1 MAKELRYNTE
11 ARARLEQGVNAL
23 ADAVKV
29 TLGPKGR
36 NAVLEKLT
44 GPPTITNDGVTI
56 AREIQLADPF
66 ANMGAQLVKEVA
78 MKTNGVVGD
87 GTTTATV
94 LAQAMVRE
102 GLRAVDA
109 GANPMRLRRGIERTV
124 PVVLQALTEQAVP
137 ISGRDDLLRIAS
149 LAASD
154 DDAIGEVIARAVEH
168 VGEVGVVTTEESDT
182 LGLTVD
188 VVDGIEFDHGYI
200 SAYMVTDPERMEAV
214 LENPVI
220 LLTNKKITAVQEIMP
235 TIEAAKRADR
245 PLVVL
250 AEDVDGPALQL
261 LVGGNMHKTMQSVV
275 VRAPGFGHR
284 RVAELEDLAVALGG
298 HVIAK
303 DTGIEL
309 SEVAREHLG
318 SCDRIT
324 VTENETTIVGAHGEQ
339 ALVDARVGQLEAQL
353 ERARIDA
360 DQDSL
365 ELRIARLTGRVA
377 VIRVGGATSVELK
390 ERMLR
395 VEDAL
400 AATRAALEE
409 GVVAG
414 GGTALAQAHRAL
426 ADLDLPGDEA
436 IGPQVVRRAL
446 AEPLRWIAHQRRLR
460 GRRRRADRR
469 RPPAR
474 ARIQRPHRRVR
485 RHVRRGCHRPAQGH
499 PGGAGERGVD
509 RGAAHHDRDGDRRG
523 GHRQSRRHHR
533 ARFRRPRRGHGPP
546 VQHLLSACRFGP
558 FGPRYGLGHGL
569 TVAASFSNYGAG
581 SQS

>member
-1 MAKELRYNTE
+1 MAKELRFNSD

-36 NAVLEKLT
+36 NAILEKLT

-56 AREIQLADPF
+56 AREIQLRDPF

-102 GLRAVDA
+102 GLQAVEA
-109 GANPMRLRRGIERTV
+109 GANPMRVRRGIERTV
-124 PVVLQALTEQAVP
+124 PVVVESLRSHSVQV
-137 ISGRDDLLRIAS
+137 SGSNDLRRIAA

-154 DDAIGEVIARAVEH
+154 DESIGDVIAAAVEH
-168 VGEVGVVTTEESDT
+168 VGKSGVVTTEESDT
-182 LGLTVD
+182 LGMAVD

-200 SAYMVTDPERMEAV
+200 SGYMVTDPERMEAV
-214 LENPVI
+214 LDNPLI
-220 LLTNKKITAVQEIMP
+220 LLTNKKISQVQEIMP
-235 TIEAAKRADR
+235 TLEVAKRADR
-245 PLVVL
+245 PLVVI

-284 RVAELEDLAVALGG
+284 RVAELEDLAVALSG
-298 HVIAK
+298 HVVAK

-309 SEVAREHLG
+309 GEITREHLG
-318 SCDRIT
+318 SCDRLT
-324 VTENETTIVGAHGEQ
+324 ATENDTTIVGPHGQ
-339 ALVDARVGQLEAQL
+339 QNLVDARVAQLEAQR
-353 ERARIDA
+353 ERAKLDA
-360 DQDSL
+360 DQDML
-365 ELRIARLTGRVA
+365 DLRIARLTGRVA

-400 AATRAALEE
+400 AATRAALEA
-409 GVVAG
+409 GIVSG

-426 ADLDLPGDEA
+426 DALELVGDEA
-436 IGPQVVRRAL
+436 IGRDVIRRAL
-446 AEPLRWIAHQRRLR
+446 AEPLRWIAINA
-460 GRRRRADRR
+460 GFEGNDVVDIVADL
-469 RPPAR
+469 P
-474 ARIQRPHRRVR
+474 
-485 RHVRRGCHRPAQGH
+485 
-499 PGGAGERGVD
+499 
-509 RGAAHHDRDGDRRG
+509 
-523 GHRQSRRHHR
+523 
-533 ARFRRPRRGHGPP
+533 
-546 VQHLLSACRFGP
+546 
-558 FGPRYGLGHGL
+558 LGHGFNAL
-569 TVAASFSNYGAG
+569 TGEYGDMFDEGIIDPFKVTRAALESAASIAALLITTETAVVEEIIGQPGAIMAPGFGDLAEGMIRPSNIY
-581 SQS
+581 

>member
-11 ARARLEQGVNAL
+11 ARARLEHGVNAL

-102 GLRAVDA
+102 GLRAVEA
-109 GANPMRLRRGIERTV
+109 GANPMRVRRGIERTV
-124 PVVLQALTEQAVP
+124 PVVLRSLTEHAVP
-137 ISGRDDLLRIAS
+137 VNGRDDLLRIAT

-154 DDAIGEVIARAVEH
+154 DETIGEVITCAVEH
-168 VGEVGVVTTEESDT
+168 VGEVGVITTEESDT
-182 LGLTVD
+182 LGLAVD

-200 SAYMVTDPERMEAV
+200 SAYMVTNPERMDAA
-214 LENPVI
+214 LDNPLI
-220 LLTNKKITAVQEIMP
+220 LLSNKKITAVQEIMP
-235 TIEAAKRADR
+235 TIEVAKRADR

-250 AEDVDGPALQL
+250 AENVDGPALQL

-309 SEVAREHLG
+309 SEVTLQHLG

-339 ALVDARVGQLEAQL
+339 RAIDARVRQLEAQR

-360 DQDSL
+360 DRDSL
-365 ELRIARLTGRVA
+365 DLRIARLTGRVA

-400 AATRAALEE
+400 AATRAALEA
-409 GVVAG
+409 GIVSG

-426 ADLDLPGDEA
+426 AELNLPGDEG
-436 IGPQVVRRAL
+436 IGTQVVRRAL
-446 AEPLRWIAHQRRLR
+446 AEPLRWIALN
-460 GRRRRADRR
+460 
-469 RPPAR
+469 
-474 ARIQRPHRRVR
+474 
-485 RHVRRGCHRPAQGH
+485 
-499 PGGAGERGVD
+499 AGFE
-509 RGAAHHDRDGDRRG
+509 GDDVV
-523 GHRQSRRHHR
+523 QIVEDL
-533 ARFRRPRRGHGPP
+533 PDGHGFNA
-546 VQHLLSACRFGP
+546 LTGE
-558 FGPRYGLGHGL
+558 YGDMFDEGVIDPLKVTRAAL
-569 TVAASFSNYGAG
+569 ESAASIAALLITTETAIVEQVAVNPGAIIAPGFGDLAEGMVRPSNIY
-581 SQS
+581 

>member
-1 MAKELRYNTE
+1 LLDMAKELRFNE
-11 ARARLEQGVNAL
+11 DARRRLEAGVNAL

-56 AREIQLADPF
+56 AREIQLRDPF

-102 GLRAVDA
+102 GLAAVDA
-109 GANPMRLRRGIERTV
+109 GANPMRLRRGMERTV
-124 PVVLQALTEQAVP
+124 PALVESLSQMAVQV
-137 ISGRDDLLRIAS
+137 SGQDELERIAT

-154 DDAIGEVIARAVEH
+154 DEAIGSVIAQAVAS
-168 VGEVGVVTTEESDT
+168 VGRNGVVTTEESDD
-182 LGLTVD
+182 LGVSAS

-200 SAYMVTDPERMEAV
+200 SGYMVTDRERMETV
-214 LENPVI
+214 YDNPVI
-220 LLTNKKITAVQEIMP
+220 LLTNKKITQVQDIMP
-235 TIEAAKRADR
+235 TLEIAKRADR

-250 AEDVDGPALQL
+250 AEDMDGAALQL
-261 LVGGNMHKTMQSVV
+261 LVGGNMHNTMQSVV

-303 DTGIEL
+303 DTGLEL
-309 SEVAREHLG
+309 SEVTGDQLG

-324 VTENETTIVGAHGEQ
+324 ITENETTIVGGHGDKDLL
-339 ALVDARVGQLEAQL
+339 AARIGQLETQL
-353 ERARIDA
+353 GRARLDA

-365 ELRIARLTGRVA
+365 QLRLARLAGTVA

-414 GGTALAQAHRAL
+414 GGATLVQAQEAVSRVEL
-426 ADLDLPGDEA
+426 TGDEA
-436 IGPQVVRRAL
+436 AGREVVRRAM
-446 AEPLRWIAHQRRLR
+446 AEPLRWIAINAGYEGDEVVERVAAMPNGHGFNALTGQYGDLFAD
-460 GRRRRADRR
+460 GVIDPLKVTRA
-469 RPPAR
+469 ALES
-474 ARIQRPHRRVR
+474 AVSIAALLITTETAV
-485 RHVRRGCHRPAQGH
+485 VEEVQGH
-499 PGGAGERGVD
+499 PGAIMAPGF
-509 RGAAHHDRDGDRRG
+509 GDLAEG
-523 GHRQSRRHHR
+523 MV
-533 ARFRRPRRGHGPP
+533 RP
-546 VQHLLSACRFGP
+546 
-558 FGPRYGLGHGL
+558 
-569 TVAASFSNYGAG
+569 SNIY
-581 SQS
+581 

>member
-1 MAKELRYNTE
+1 MPAKQIAYSEE
-11 ARARLEQGVNAL
+11 ARRALIRGVDAL
-23 ADAVKV
+23 ADTVKV

-36 NAVLEKLT
+36 NVVLDKKF
-44 GPPTITNDGVTI
+44 GPPQVCSDGVTI
-56 AREIQLADPF
+56 AKEIELEEPLE
-66 ANMGAQLVKEVA
+66 NMGAQLLKEA
-78 MKTNGVVGD
+78 ATKTNDVAGD

-109 GANPMRLRRGIERTV
+109 GANPMRLRRGIEQTV

-154 DDAIGEVIARAVEH
+154 DDAIGEVITSAVEH
-168 VGEVGVVTTEESDT
+168 VGEAGVVTTEESDV
-182 LGLTVD
+182 LGLSVQ

-200 SAYMVTDPERMEAV
+200 SAYMVTNHERMEAV

-235 TIEAAKRADR
+235 TLEAAKRADR
-245 PLVVL
+245 PLLVL

-309 SEVAREHLG
+309 SEVKLEHLG

-324 VTENETTIVGAHGEQ
+324 VTEDDTTIVGAHGDSQ
-339 ALVDARVGQLEAQL
+339 RVLARVAQLEAQR
-353 ERARIDA
+353 ERAKQDA
-360 DQDSL
+360 DRDSL
-365 ELRIARLTGRVA
+365 DTRIARLTGRVA
-377 VIRVGGATSVELK
+377 VIWVGGATSVELK

-400 AATRAALEE
+400 AATRAAMEA
-409 GVVAG
+409 GIVSG

-426 ADLDLPGDEA
+426 AELNLPGDEG
-436 IGPQVVRRAL
+436 IGTQVVRRAL
-446 AEPLRWIAHQRRLR
+446 AEPLRWIALN
-460 GRRRRADRR
+460 
-469 RPPAR
+469 
-474 ARIQRPHRRVR
+474 
-485 RHVRRGCHRPAQGH
+485 
-499 PGGAGERGVD
+499 AGFE
-509 RGAAHHDRDGDRRG
+509 GDDV
-523 GHRQSRRHHR
+523 
-533 ARFRRPRRGHGPP
+533 
-546 VQHLLSACRFGP
+546 VQIVEDLP
-558 FGPRYGLGHGL
+558 LGHGFNAL
-569 TVAASFSNYGAG
+569 TGEYGDMFDEGVIDPLKVTRAALESAASIAALLITTETAIVEQVFGNPGAIMAPGFGDLAEGMIRPSNIY
-581 SQS
+581 

>member
-1 MAKELRYNTE
+1 MAKELRFNE
-11 ARARLEQGVNAL
+11 DARRRLESGVNAL

-56 AREIQLADPF
+56 AREIQLRDPF

-102 GLRAVDA
+102 GLAAVTA
-109 GANPMRLRRGIERTV
+109 GANPMRVRRGIERTI
-124 PVVLQALTEQAVP
+124 PVLVAALA
-137 ISGRDDLLRIAS
+137 DLSVDVSAQEDLERIAT

-154 DDAIGEVIARAVEH
+154 DEAIGVVIAEAVAR
-168 VGEVGVVTTEESDT
+168 VGRNGIVTTEESDA
-182 LGLTVD
+182 LGLSVD

-200 SAYMVTDPERMEAV
+200 SGYMVTDPEKMETV
-214 LENPVI
+214 YDNPVI
-220 LLTNKKITAVQEIMP
+220 LLTNKKITQVQDIMP
-235 TIEAAKRADR
+235 TLEVAKRAER

-261 LVGGNMHKTMQSVV
+261 LVGGNMHNTMQSVV

-303 DTGIEL
+303 DTGLEL
-309 SEVAREHLG
+309 SEVTREHLG

-324 VTENETTIVGAHGEQ
+324 ITENDTTIVGGHGEKE
-339 ALVDARVGQLEAQL
+339 LVNARISQLETQF

-360 DQDSL
+360 DRDSL
-365 ELRIARLTGRVA
+365 QLRLARLAGTVA

-395 VEDAL
+395 VDDAL

-414 GGTALAQAHRAL
+414 GGAALVHAQEGVSQVEL
-426 ADLDLPGDEA
+426 TGDEA
-436 IGPQVVRRAL
+436 IGREVVRRAL
-446 AEPLRWIAHQRRLR
+446 AEPLRWISINAGYDGEEVVERVASL
-460 GRRRRADRR
+460 
-469 RPPAR
+469 PA
-474 ARIQRPHRRVR
+474 
-485 RHVRRGCHRPAQGH
+485 
-499 PGGAGERGVD
+499 
-509 RGAAHHDRDGDRRG
+509 
-523 GHRQSRRHHR
+523 
-533 ARFRRPRRGHGPP
+533 GHGFNALTGEYGDLFADG
-546 VQHLLSACRFGP
+546 VSDP
-558 FGPRYGLGHGL
+558 FKVTRAALES
-569 TVAASFSNYGAG
+569 AASIAALLITTETAVVEEVLGNPGAIMAPGFGDLAEGMVRPSNIY
-581 SQS
+581 

>member
-1 MAKELRYNTE
+1 MAKELRFNEE
-11 ARARLEQGVNAL
+11 ARRLLESGVNAL
-23 ADAVKV
+23 ADAIKV

-56 AREIQLADPF
+56 AREIQLREPF

-109 GANPMRLRRGIERTV
+109 GANPMRVRRGIEQTV
-124 PVVLQALTEQAVP
+124 PVVVETLRSWAAEVG
-137 ISGRDDLLRIAS
+137 GRQDLRHIAA

-154 DDAIGEVIARAVEH
+154 DESIGDVIADAVER
-168 VGEVGVVTTEESDT
+168 VGRNGIVTTEESET
-182 LGLTVD
+182 LGLSVE
-188 VVDGIEFDHGYI
+188 VVDGIDFDHGYI
-200 SAYMVTDPERMEAV
+200 SAYMVTDRERMETV
-214 LENPVI
+214 YDNPVV
-220 LLTNKKITAVQEIMP
+220 LLTNKKITQVQDIMP
-235 TIEAAKRADR
+235 TVEVAKRADR

-261 LVGGNMHKTMQSVV
+261 LVGGNMHNTMHSVV

-309 SEVAREHLG
+309 SEVSRDHLG

-324 VTENETTIVGAHGEQ
+324 ITENGTTIVGGHGDPS
-339 ALVDARVGQLEAQL
+339 LVEARLSQLEKQF
-353 ERARIDA
+353 ERAKLDA
-360 DQDSL
+360 DQDNL
-365 ELRIARLTGRVA
+365 QLRMARLAGRVA

-395 VEDAL
+395 VEDSL

-414 GGTALAQAHRAL
+414 GGSALVQAQDAVSRVEL
-426 ADLDLPGDEA
+426 TGDDAVGRE
-436 IGPQVVRRAL
+436 VVRRAL
-446 AEPLRWIAHQRRLR
+446 PEPLRWIA
-460 GRRRRADRR
+460 
-469 RPPAR
+469 
-474 ARIQRPHRRVR
+474 IN
-485 RHVRRGCHRPAQGH
+485 
-499 PGGAGERGVD
+499 AGY
-509 RGAAHHDRDGDRRG
+509 DGDEVV
-523 GHRQSRRHHR
+523 SRV
-533 ARFRRPRRGHGPP
+533 ASLP
-546 VQHLLSACRFGP
+546 
-558 FGPRYGLGHGL
+558 LGHGFNAL
-569 TVAASFSNYGAG
+569 TGHYADMFDEGVIDPLKVTRAALESAASIAALLITTETAVVEEVLGNPGAILAPGFGDLAEGMVRPSNIY
-581 SQS
+581 

>member
-11 ARARLEQGVNAL
+11 ARTRLEQGVNAL

-56 AREIQLADPF
+56 AREIQLSDPF

-109 GANPMRLRRGIERTV
+109 GANPMRVRRGIERTV
-124 PVVLQALTEQAVP
+124 PVVLQYLTEHAIPVG
-137 ISGRDDLLRIAS
+137 GRSDLLRIAT

-154 DDAIGEVIARAVEH
+154 DEAIGEVITRAVEH
-168 VGEVGVVTTEESDT
+168 VGEVGVITTEESDA
-182 LGLTVD
+182 LGLSVD

-200 SAYMVTDPERMEAV
+200 SAYMVTNPERMEAA
-214 LENPVI
+214 LDNPLI

-261 LVGGNMHKTMQSVV
+261 LVGGNMHKTMVSVV

-298 HVIAK
+298 HVIAR
-303 DTGIEL
+303 DTGVEL
-309 SEVAREHLG
+309 SEVTLQHLG

-339 ALVDARVGQLEAQL
+339 RLIDTRVSQLEAQR

-360 DQDSL
+360 DRDSL
-365 ELRIARLTGRVA
+365 DLRIARLTGRVA

-400 AATRAALEE
+400 AATRAALEA
-409 GVVAG
+409 GIVSG

-426 ADLDLPGDEA
+426 AGLNLPVDEG
-436 IGPQVVRRAL
+436 IGTQVVRRAL
-446 AEPLRWIAHQRRLR
+446 AEPLRWIALN
-460 GRRRRADRR
+460 
-469 RPPAR
+469 
-474 ARIQRPHRRVR
+474 
-485 RHVRRGCHRPAQGH
+485 
-499 PGGAGERGVD
+499 AGFE
-509 RGAAHHDRDGDRRG
+509 GDDV
-523 GHRQSRRHHR
+523 
-533 ARFRRPRRGHGPP
+533 
-546 VQHLLSACRFGP
+546 VQIVEDLP
-558 FGPRYGLGHGL
+558 LGHGFNAL
-569 TVAASFSNYGAG
+569 TGEYGDMFDEGVIDPLKVTRAALESAASIAALLITTETAIVEQVVGNPGAIIAPGFGDLAEGMVRPSNIY
-581 SQS
+581 

>member
-1 MAKELRYNTE
+1 MAKELRYNAE
-11 ARARLEQGVNAL
+11 ARLRLERGVNAL

-56 AREIQLADPF
+56 AREIQLRDPF

-102 GLRAVDA
+102 GLRAVEQ
-109 GANPMRLRRGIERTV
+109 GANPMRVRRGIERAVAAVTD
-124 PVVLQALTEQAVP
+124 ALAGQAVQ
-137 ISGRDDLLRIAS
+137 IGGRGDLARIAS

-154 DDAIGEVIARAVEH
+154 DEVIGEVIATAVEH
-168 VGEVGVVTTEESDT
+168 VGKNGVITTEESDT

-188 VVDGIEFDHGYI
+188 VVDGIEFDHGYT
-200 SAYMVTDPERMEAV
+200 SGYMVTNPERMEAV
-214 LENPVI
+214 LDNPVV

-235 TIEAAKRADR
+235 AIESAKRADR
-245 PLVVL
+245 PLLVL

-261 LVGGNMHKTMQSVV
+261 LVGGNMHKTMLSVV

-284 RVAELEDLAVALGG
+284 RIAELEDLAVALGG
-298 HVIAK
+298 HVVAK

-309 SEVAREHLG
+309 SEVSAEHLG
-318 SCDRIT
+318 TCDRVT
-324 VTENETTIVGAHGEQ
+324 VTENETTIVGAHGDQ
-339 ALVDARVGQLEAQL
+339 SLVDARVQHLEAQL
-353 ERARIDA
+353 QRARIDH
-360 DQDSL
+360 DRDSL

-377 VIRVGGATSVELK
+377 VIRVGGVTSVELK

-400 AATRAALEE
+400 AATRAAVEA
-409 GVVAG
+409 GIVSG

-426 ADLDLPGDEA
+426 EPLEALGDEA
-436 IGPQVVRRAL
+436 VGIDVVRRSL
-446 AEPLRWIAHQRRLR
+446 AEPLFWIATN
-460 GRRRRADRR
+460 
-469 RPPAR
+469 
-474 ARIQRPHRRVR
+474 
-485 RHVRRGCHRPAQGH
+485 
-499 PGGAGERGVD
+499 AGF
-509 RGAAHHDRDGDRRG
+509 DGDEVVKVVAG
-523 GHRQSRRHHR
+523 L
-533 ARFRRPRRGHGPP
+533 P
-546 VQHLLSACRFGP
+546 
-558 FGPRYGLGHGL
+558 LGHGFNAL
-569 TVAASFSNYGAG
+569 TGGYGDMFDEGVIDPCKVTRAALESAASIAALLITTETAVVEEVLGNPGAIPAPAVGDLAEGMIRPSNIY
-581 SQS
+581 

>member
-1 MAKELRYNTE
+1 MAKQLRYNTD
-11 ARARLEQGVNAL
+11 ARSRLEQGVNAL

-56 AREIQLADPF
+56 AREIQLREPF

-102 GLRAVDA
+102 GLRAVEA
-109 GANPMRLRRGIERTV
+109 GANPMRVRRGIERAVSTV
-124 PVVLQALTEQAVP
+124 VDALREQVCEV
-137 ISGRDDLLRIAS
+137 SGRSDLQRIAT

-154 DDAIGEVIARAVEH
+154 DDTIGVAVAEAVDY
-168 VGEVGVVTTEESDT
+168 VGRSGVVTTEEGEG
-182 LGLTVD
+182 LGLSVD
-188 VVDGIEFDHGYI
+188 IVDGIEFDHGYT
-200 SAYMVTDPERMEAV
+200 SGYMVTDPERMEAV
-214 LENPVI
+214 HAEPLI
-220 LLTNKKITAVQEIMP
+220 LLTNKKITRVQDIMP
-235 TIEAAKRADR
+235 SIEAAKRADR

-261 LVGGNMHKTMQSVV
+261 LVGGNMHHTMASVV

-298 HVIAK
+298 HVVAK

-309 SEVAREHLG
+309 SEVTLEHLG

-324 VTENETTIVGAHGEQ
+324 VTENRTTIVGGRGDQ
-339 ALVDARVGQLEAQL
+339 RLLDARVAQL
-353 ERARIDA
+353 RAQFDRARIDA
-360 DQDSL
+360 DRDSI

-400 AATRAALEE
+400 AATRAAVED
-409 GVVAG
+409 GIVPG
-414 GGTALAQAHRAL
+414 GGTALAQSHRVL
-426 ADLDLPGDEA
+426 ADLDLSGDEA
-436 IGPQVVRRAL
+436 TGRDIVLRAL
-446 AEPLRWIAHQRRLR
+446 AEPLRWIA
-460 GRRRRADRR
+460 
-469 RPPAR
+469 
-474 ARIQRPHRRVR
+474 IN
-485 RHVRRGCHRPAQGH
+485 
-499 PGGAGERGVD
+499 AGF
-509 RGAAHHDRDGDRRG
+509 DGDEVVRVV
-523 GHRQSRRHHR
+523 
-533 ARFRRPRRGHGPP
+533 AELPVGHGFNALGGTYGDMFEDG
-546 VQHLLSACRFGP
+546 VIDP
-558 FGPRYGLGHGL
+558 FKVTRAALES
-569 TVAASFSNYGAG
+569 AASIAALLITTETAIVEEVEVNPGAIIAPGFGDLAEGMVRPSNIY
-581 SQS
+581 

>member
-1 MAKELRYNTE
+1 MAKELRYSKD
-11 ARARLEQGVNAL
+11 ARSRLEQGVNAL

-56 AREIQLADPF
+56 AREIQLREPF
-66 ANMGAQLVKEVA
+66 SNMGAQLVKEVA

-109 GANPMRLRRGIERTV
+109 GANPMRVRRGIE
-124 PVVLQALTEQAVP
+124 QAVAAVVEALREQV
-137 ISGRDDLLRIAS
+137 SEVGGESDLRRIAT

-154 DDAIGEVIARAVEH
+154 DERIGRAIATAVDY
-168 VGEVGVVTTEESDT
+168 VGKSGVVTTEESET
-182 LGLTVD
+182 LGLSVGI
-188 VVDGIEFDHGYI
+188 VDGIQFDHGYI
-200 SAYMVTDPERMEAV
+200 SGYMVTDPERMEAV
-214 LENPVI
+214 HTDPLI
-220 LLTNKKITAVQEIMP
+220 LLTNKKITQVQDIMP
-235 TIEAAKRADR
+235 SIEVAKRADR

-261 LVGGNMHKTMQSVV
+261 LVGGNMHKTMESVV

-309 SEVAREHLG
+309 PEVTREHLG

-324 VTENETTIVGAHGEQ
+324 VTENETTIVGGRGEPRQ
-339 ALVDARVGQLEAQL
+339 LDARIAQLQAQL
-353 ERARIDA
+353 ERAKIDA
-360 DQDSL
+360 DRDSL

-377 VIRVGGATSVELK
+377 VISVGGATSVELK

-400 AATRAALEE
+400 AATRAAVEA
-409 GVVAG
+409 GIVSG
-414 GGTALAQAHRAL
+414 GGTALAQSHRVL
-426 ADLDLPGDEA
+426 AELDLPGDEA
-436 IGPQVVRRAL
+436 IGRDVVRRAL
-446 AEPLRWIAHQRRLR
+446 AEPLRWIA
-460 GRRRRADRR
+460 
-469 RPPAR
+469 
-474 ARIQRPHRRVR
+474 IN
-485 RHVRRGCHRPAQGH
+485 
-499 PGGAGERGVD
+499 AGF
-509 RGAAHHDRDGDRRG
+509 DGDEVVQVVADLPLG
-523 GHRQSRRHHR
+523 QGFNALTGTYGDMFDYGVIDPFKVTR
-533 ARFRRPRRGHGPP
+533 AA
-546 VQHLLSACRFGP
+546 LES
-558 FGPRYGLGHGL
+558 
-569 TVAASFSNYGAG
+569 AASIAALLITTETAVVEEIVGNPGAILAPGFGDLAEGMVRPSNIY
-581 SQS
+581 

>member
-1 MAKELRYNTE
+1 MAKELRYNRD
-11 ARARLEQGVNAL
+11 ARARLEAGVNAL

-56 AREIQLADPF
+56 AREIQLSDPF

-78 MKTNGVVGD
+78 MQTNGMVGD

-102 GLRAVDA
+102 GLRAVDE
-109 GANPMRLRRGIERTV
+109 GANPMRVRRGIEKTV
-124 PVVLQALTEQAVP
+124 PVVLEALAAQSVG
-137 ISGRDDLLRIAS
+137 IGGRSDLLRIAT

-154 DDAIGEVIARAVEH
+154 DESIGEVIASAVEH
-168 VGEVGVVTTEESDT
+168 VGEPGVITTEESDT
-182 LGLTVD
+182 LGLSVD

-214 LENPVI
+214 LDNPLI

-250 AEDVDGPALQL
+250 AEDVDGAALQL
-261 LVGGNMHKTMQSVV
+261 LVGGNMHKTMRSVV

-284 RVAELEDLAVALGG
+284 RIAELEDLAVALGG

-309 SEVAREHLG
+309 SEVKLEHLG

-324 VTENETTIVGAHGEQ
+324 VTENDTTIVGAHGDPQ
-339 ALVDARVGQLEAQL
+339 RVSARVGQLEAQR

-360 DQDSL
+360 DRDSL
-365 ELRIARLTGRVA
+365 DLRIARMTGRVA

-400 AATRAALEE
+400 AATRAAVEA
-409 GVVAG
+409 GIVSG
-414 GGTALAQAHRAL
+414 GGAALAQAHRAL
-426 ADLDLPGDEA
+426 AELDLPGDEG
-436 IGPQVVRRAL
+436 IGVQVVRRAL
-446 AEPLRWIAHQRRLR
+446 AEPLRWIALNAGFEGDDVVQIVEDLPLGHGFNALT
-460 GRRRRADRR
+460 GEYGDMFDEGVIDPLKVTRA
-469 RPPAR
+469 ALES
-474 ARIQRPHRRVR
+474 AASIAALVITTETAIVEQV
-485 RHVRRGCHRPAQGH
+485 VGH
-499 PGGAGERGVD
+499 PGAIMAPGF
-509 RGAAHHDRDGDRRG
+509 GDLAEG
-523 GHRQSRRHHR
+523 MI
-533 ARFRRPRRGHGPP
+533 RP
-546 VQHLLSACRFGP
+546 
-558 FGPRYGLGHGL
+558 
-569 TVAASFSNYGAG
+569 SNIY
-581 SQS
+581 

>member
-78 MKTNGVVGD
+78 MKTNGMVGD

-137 ISGRDDLLRIAS
+137 ISGRDDFLRIAS

-154 DDAIGEVIARAVEH
+154 DDAIGEVITRAVEH
-168 VGEVGVVTTEESDT
+168 VGEVGVITTEESDT

-200 SAYMVTDPERMEAV
+200 SAYMVTNPERMEAV

-261 LVGGNMHKTMQSVV
+261 LVGGNMHRTMQSVV

-309 SEVAREHLG
+309 SEVALEHLG

-324 VTENETTIVGAHGEQ
+324 VSENETTIVGARGEQ
-339 ALVDARVGQLEAQL
+339 ALINARVGHLEAQR

-360 DQDSL
+360 DRDSL

-395 VEDAL
+395 VDDAL
-400 AATRAALEE
+400 AASRAALEA
-409 GVVAG
+409 GVVSG
-414 GGTALAQAHRAL
+414 GGAALAQAHRAL
-426 ADLDLPGDEA
+426 ADLNLPGDEG
-436 IGPQVVRRAL
+436 IGTQVVRRAL
-446 AEPLRWIAHQRRLR
+446 AEPLRWIAHN
-460 GRRRRADRR
+460 
-469 RPPAR
+469 
-474 ARIQRPHRRVR
+474 
-485 RHVRRGCHRPAQGH
+485 
-499 PGGAGERGVD
+499 AGFEAEDV
-509 RGAAHHDRDGDRRG
+509 
-523 GHRQSRRHHR
+523 
-533 ARFRRPRRGHGPP
+533 
-546 VQHLLSACRFGP
+546 VQIVEDLP
-558 FGPRYGLGHGL
+558 LGHGFNAL
-569 TVAASFSNYGAG
+569 TGEYGDMFEEGVIDPLKVTRAALESAASIAALLITTETAIVEHVAVNPGAIIAPGFGDLAEGMVRPSNIY
-581 SQS
+581 

>member
-1 MAKELRYNTE
+1 LLDMAKELRFNE
-11 ARARLEQGVNAL
+11 DARRLLESGVNAL

-36 NAVLEKLT
+36 NAILEKLT

-56 AREIQLADPF
+56 AREIQLREPY

-102 GLRAVDA
+102 GMAAVTE
-109 GANPMRLRRGIERTV
+109 GANPMRVRRGIERTV
-124 PVVLQALTEQAVP
+124 PVLVETLADLAVDV
-137 ISGRDDLLRIAS
+137 SGQEDLERIAT

-154 DDAIGEVIARAVEH
+154 DESIGVVIAEAVAR
-168 VGEVGVVTTEESDT
+168 VGRNGIVTTEESDS
-182 LGLTVD
+182 LGLSVD

-200 SAYMVTDPERMEAV
+200 SGYMVTDQEKMETV
-214 LENPVI
+214 YDNPVI
-220 LLTNKKITAVQEIMP
+220 LLTNKKITQVQDIMP
-235 TIEAAKRADR
+235 TLEVAKRADR

-261 LVGGNMHKTMQSVV
+261 LVGGNMHNTMQSVV

-303 DTGIEL
+303 DTGLEL
-309 SEVAREHLG
+309 GEVTREHLG

-324 VTENETTIVGAHGEQ
+324 ITENDTTIVGGHGEKH
-339 ALVDARVGQLEAQL
+339 LVDARISQLETQF
-353 ERARIDA
+353 ERARLDA

-365 ELRIARLTGRVA
+365 QLRLARLAGTVA
-377 VIRVGGATSVELK
+377 VIKVGGATSVELK

-414 GGTALAQAHRAL
+414 GGAALVQAQEAVSRVEL
-426 ADLDLPGDEA
+426 TGDEA
-436 IGPQVVRRAL
+436 VGREVVRRAL
-446 AEPLRWIAHQRRLR
+446 AEPLRWIAINAGYEGDEVVERVAEL
-460 GRRRRADRR
+460 
-469 RPPAR
+469 PA
-474 ARIQRPHRRVR
+474 
-485 RHVRRGCHRPAQGH
+485 
-499 PGGAGERGVD
+499 
-509 RGAAHHDRDGDRRG
+509 
-523 GHRQSRRHHR
+523 
-533 ARFRRPRRGHGPP
+533 GHGFNALTGHYGDLFADG
-546 VQHLLSACRFGP
+546 VIDP
-558 FGPRYGLGHGL
+558 FKVTRAALES
-569 TVAASFSNYGAG
+569 AASIAALLITTETAVVEEVMGNPGAIMAPGFGDLAEGMVRPSNIY
-581 SQS
+581 

>member
-78 MKTNGVVGD
+78 MKTNGMVGD

-154 DDAIGEVIARAVEH
+154 DDAIGEVITRAVEH
-168 VGEVGVVTTEESDT
+168 VGEVGVITTEESDT

-200 SAYMVTDPERMEAV
+200 SAYMVTNPERMEAV

-339 ALVDARVGQLEAQL
+339 GLINARVGHLEAQR

-360 DQDSL
+360 DRDSL

-395 VEDAL
+395 VDDAL
-400 AATRAALEE
+400 SATRAALEA
-409 GVVAG
+409 GVVSG

-426 ADLDLPGDEA
+426 ADLNLPGDEG
-436 IGPQVVRRAL
+436 IGTQVVRRAL
-446 AEPLRWIAHQRRLR
+446 AEPLRWIAHN
-460 GRRRRADRR
+460 
-469 RPPAR
+469 
-474 ARIQRPHRRVR
+474 
-485 RHVRRGCHRPAQGH
+485 
-499 PGGAGERGVD
+499 AGFEAEDV
-509 RGAAHHDRDGDRRG
+509 
-523 GHRQSRRHHR
+523 
-533 ARFRRPRRGHGPP
+533 
-546 VQHLLSACRFGP
+546 VQIVEDLP
-558 FGPRYGLGHGL
+558 LGHGFNAL
-569 TVAASFSNYGAG
+569 TGEYGDMFEEGVIDPLKVTRAALESAASIAALLITTETAIVEHVVGNPGAIIAPGFGDLAEGMVRPSNIY
-581 SQS
+581 

>member
-1 MAKELRYNTE
+1 MAKELRFNTD
-11 ARARLEQGVNAL
+11 ARARLEHGVNAL

-36 NAVLEKLT
+36 NAILEKLT

-102 GLRAVDA
+102 GLRAVEA
-109 GANPMRLRRGIERTV
+109 GANPMRVRRGIERTV
-124 PVVLQALTEQAVP
+124 PVVIEALAKQSAPVGP
-137 ISGRDDLLRIAS
+137 NDLLRIAT

-154 DDAIGEVIARAVEH
+154 DDVIGEAISRAVEY
-168 VGEVGVVTTEESDT
+168 VGETGVVTTEESDT
-182 LGLTVD
+182 LGLSVD

-200 SAYMVTDPERMEAV
+200 SAYMVTNPERMEAV
-214 LENPVI
+214 LDNPVI

-235 TIEAAKRADR
+235 TLEAAKRADR
-245 PLVVL
+245 PLVVF

-284 RVAELEDLAVALGG
+284 RLAELEDLAVALGG
-298 HVIAK
+298 RVVAN
-303 DTGIEL
+303 DTGLEL
-309 SEVAREHLG
+309 SEVRLEHLG

-324 VTENETTIVGAHGEQ
+324 ITEDQTTIVGARGEQ
-339 ALVDARVGQLEAQL
+339 AGVSARVAQL
-353 ERARIDA
+353 EGQRERARQDA
-360 DQDSL
+360 DRDNL
-365 ELRIARLTGRVA
+365 DVRIARLTGRVA

-400 AATRAALEE
+400 SATRAAMEA
-409 GVVAG
+409 GIVAG
-414 GGTALAQAHRAL
+414 GGAALAQAHRAL
-426 ADLDLPGDEA
+426 TELNFPGDEG
-436 IGPQVVRRAL
+436 IGTQVVRRAL
-446 AEPLRWIAHQRRLR
+446 SEPLRWIALN
-460 GRRRRADRR
+460 
-469 RPPAR
+469 
-474 ARIQRPHRRVR
+474 
-485 RHVRRGCHRPAQGH
+485 
-499 PGGAGERGVD
+499 AGFE
-509 RGAAHHDRDGDRRG
+509 GDDV
-523 GHRQSRRHHR
+523 
-533 ARFRRPRRGHGPP
+533 
-546 VQHLLSACRFGP
+546 VQIVEDLP
-558 FGPRYGLGHGL
+558 LGHGFNAL
-569 TVAASFSNYGAG
+569 TGEYGDMFDEGVIDPLKVTRAALESAASIAALLITTETAVVEQVFGNPGAIMAPGFGDLAEGMVRPSNIY
-581 SQS
+581 

>member
-1 MAKELRYNTE
+1 MAKELRFNSD

-36 NAVLEKLT
+36 NAILEKLT

-56 AREIQLADPF
+56 AREIQLRDPF

-109 GANPMRLRRGIERTV
+109 GANPMRVRRGIERAV
-124 PVVLQALTEQAVP
+124 PVVVEALRENSVQVNE
-137 ISGRDDLLRIAS
+137 SGDLYRIAA

-154 DDAIGEVIARAVEH
+154 DDAIGDAISRAVEH
-168 VGEVGVVTTEESDT
+168 VGLTGVVTTEESDA
-182 LGLTVD
+182 LGLSVA
-188 VVDGIEFDHGYI
+188 VVDGIEFDHGYT
-200 SAYMVTDPERMEAV
+200 SGYMVTDHDRMEAV
-214 LENPVI
+214 LDNPLI
-220 LLTNKKITAVQEIMP
+220 LLTNKKISQVQEIMP
-235 TIEAAKRADR
+235 TIEVAKRADR
-245 PLVVL
+245 PLVVI

-309 SEVAREHLG
+309 GEITREHLG
-318 SCDRIT
+318 SCDRLT
-324 VTENETTIVGAHGEQ
+324 ATENFTTIVGPHGQ
-339 ALVDARVGQLEAQL
+339 QDRVDARVSQLEAQR
-353 ERARIDA
+353 ERAKLDA
-360 DQDSL
+360 DQDML
-365 ELRIARLTGRVA
+365 DVRIARLTGRVA

-400 AATRAALEE
+400 AATRAALEA
-409 GVVAG
+409 GIVAG

-426 ADLDLPGDEA
+426 SMLELVGDEA
-436 IGPQVVRRAL
+436 VGRDVVRRAL
-446 AEPLRWIAHQRRLR
+446 AEPLRWIA
-460 GRRRRADRR
+460 
-469 RPPAR
+469 
-474 ARIQRPHRRVR
+474 IN
-485 RHVRRGCHRPAQGH
+485 
-499 PGGAGERGVD
+499 AGFEGDDVVD
-509 RGAAHHDRDGDRRG
+509 IVVDL
-523 GHRQSRRHHR
+523 
-533 ARFRRPRRGHGPP
+533 P
-546 VQHLLSACRFGP
+546 
-558 FGPRYGLGHGL
+558 LGHGFNAL
-569 TVAASFSNYGAG
+569 TGEYGDMFDEGIIDPFKVTRAALESAASIAALLITTETAIVEEIIGQPGAIMAPGFGDLAEGMIRPSNIY
-581 SQS
+581 

>member
-1 MAKELRYNTE
+1 MAKELRYNTD

-124 PVVLQALTEQAVP
+124 PVVLRAVTENAVAVG
-137 ISGRDDLLRIAS
+137 GRTDLLRIAA
-149 LAASD
+149 LAAGD
-154 DDAIGEVIARAVEH
+154 DEAIGEVITRAVEH
-168 VGEVGVVTTEESDT
+168 VGESGVITTEESDA
-182 LGLTVD
+182 LGLAVD

-200 SAYMVTDPERMEAV
+200 SAYMVTNPERMEAV

-235 TIEAAKRADR
+235 SVEVAKRADR

-309 SEVAREHLG
+309 SEVTLKHLG

-324 VTENETTIVGAHGEQ
+324 VTEDQTTIVGARGEQ
-339 ALVDARVGQLEAQL
+339 RLVDARVGQLEAQR

-360 DQDSL
+360 DRDNL
-365 ELRIARLTGRVA
+365 DLRIARLTGRVA
-377 VIRVGGATSVELK
+377 VFRVGGATSVELK

-400 AATRAALEE
+400 AATRAALEA
-409 GVVAG
+409 GIVSG

-436 IGPQVVRRAL
+436 IGTQVVRRAL
-446 AEPLRWIAHQRRLR
+446 AEPLRWIALNA
-460 GRRRRADRR
+460 GFEADD
-469 RPPAR
+469 
-474 ARIQRPHRRVR
+474 V
-485 RHVRRGCHRPAQGH
+485 
-499 PGGAGERGVD
+499 
-509 RGAAHHDRDGDRRG
+509 
-523 GHRQSRRHHR
+523 
-533 ARFRRPRRGHGPP
+533 
-546 VQHLLSACRFGP
+546 VQIVEDLP
-558 FGPRYGLGHGL
+558 LGHGFNAL
-569 TVAASFSNYGAG
+569 TGEYGDMFEQGVIDPLKVTRAALESAASIAALLITTETAIVEQVMVNPGAIIAPGFGDLAEGMVRPSNIY
-581 SQS
+581 

>member
-1 MAKELRYNTE
+1 MAKELRYNAE
-11 ARARLEQGVNAL
+11 ARLRLERGVNAL

-56 AREIQLADPF
+56 AREIQLRDPF

-102 GLRAVDA
+102 GLRAVEQ
-109 GANPMRLRRGIERTV
+109 GANPMRVRRGIERAVAAVTE
-124 PVVLQALTEQAVP
+124 ALAGQAVQ
-137 ISGRDDLLRIAS
+137 IGGRGDLARIAS

-154 DDAIGEVIARAVEH
+154 DEVIGEVIATAVEH
-168 VGEVGVVTTEESDT
+168 VGKNGVITTEESDT

-188 VVDGIEFDHGYI
+188 VVDGIEFDHGYT
-200 SAYMVTDPERMEAV
+200 SGYMVTNPERMEAV
-214 LENPVI
+214 LDNPVV

-235 TIEAAKRADR
+235 AIESAKRADR
-245 PLVVL
+245 PLLVL

-261 LVGGNMHKTMQSVV
+261 LVGGNMHKTMLSVV

-284 RVAELEDLAVALGG
+284 RIAELEDLAVALGG
-298 HVIAK
+298 HVVAK

-309 SEVAREHLG
+309 SEVSAEHLG
-318 SCDRIT
+318 TCDRVT
-324 VTENETTIVGAHGEQ
+324 VTENETTIVGAHGDQ
-339 ALVDARVGQLEAQL
+339 SLVDARVQHLEAQL
-353 ERARIDA
+353 QRARIDH
-360 DQDSL
+360 DRDSL

-377 VIRVGGATSVELK
+377 VIRVGGVTSVELK

-400 AATRAALEE
+400 AATRAAVEA
-409 GVVAG
+409 GIVSG

-426 ADLDLPGDEA
+426 EPLEALGDEA
-436 IGPQVVRRAL
+436 VGIDVVRRSL
-446 AEPLRWIAHQRRLR
+446 AEPLFWIATN
-460 GRRRRADRR
+460 
-469 RPPAR
+469 
-474 ARIQRPHRRVR
+474 
-485 RHVRRGCHRPAQGH
+485 
-499 PGGAGERGVD
+499 AGF
-509 RGAAHHDRDGDRRG
+509 DGDEVVKVVAG
-523 GHRQSRRHHR
+523 L
-533 ARFRRPRRGHGPP
+533 P
-546 VQHLLSACRFGP
+546 
-558 FGPRYGLGHGL
+558 LGHGFNAL
-569 TVAASFSNYGAG
+569 TGGYGDMFDEGVIDPCKVTRAALESAASIAALLITTETAVVEEVLGNPGAIPAPGVGDLAEGMIRPSNIY
-581 SQS
+581 

>member
-1 MAKELRYNTE
+1 MAKELRYNSD
-11 ARARLEQGVNAL
+11 ARKRLEYGVNAL

-36 NAVLEKLT
+36 NAILEKLT

-56 AREIQLADPF
+56 AREIQLSDPF

-78 MKTNGVVGD
+78 MQTNGMVGD

-94 LAQAMVRE
+94 LAQAMVKE

-109 GANPMRLRRGIERTV
+109 GANPMRLRRGIEKTV
-124 PVVLQALTEQAVP
+124 PVVLQTLNAHAVAV
-137 ISGRDDLLRIAS
+137 GGHDDLLRIAT

-154 DDAIGEVIARAVEH
+154 DEVIGEVITSAVEH
-168 VGEVGVVTTEESDT
+168 VGEAGVVTTEESDV
-182 LGLTVD
+182 LGLSVQ

-200 SAYMVTDPERMEAV
+200 SAYMVTNQERMEAV

-235 TIEAAKRADR
+235 SIEAAKRADR
-245 PLVVL
+245 PLLVL
-250 AEDVDGPALQL
+250 AEDVDGAALQL

-309 SEVAREHLG
+309 SEVKLEHLG

-324 VTENETTIVGAHGEQ
+324 VTEDDTTIVGAHGDSQ
-339 ALVDARVGQLEAQL
+339 RVIARVAQLEAQR
-353 ERARIDA
+353 ERAKQDA
-360 DQDSL
+360 DRDSL
-365 ELRIARLTGRVA
+365 DIRIARLTGRVA

-400 AATRAALEE
+400 AATRAAMEA
-409 GVVAG
+409 GIVSG

-426 ADLDLPGDEA
+426 AELDLPGDEG
-436 IGPQVVRRAL
+436 IGTQVVRRAL
-446 AEPLRWIAHQRRLR
+446 SEPLRWIALN
-460 GRRRRADRR
+460 
-469 RPPAR
+469 
-474 ARIQRPHRRVR
+474 
-485 RHVRRGCHRPAQGH
+485 
-499 PGGAGERGVD
+499 AGFE
-509 RGAAHHDRDGDRRG
+509 GDDV
-523 GHRQSRRHHR
+523 
-533 ARFRRPRRGHGPP
+533 
-546 VQHLLSACRFGP
+546 VQIVEDLP
-558 FGPRYGLGHGL
+558 LGHGFNAL
-569 TVAASFSNYGAG
+569 TGEYGDMFDEGVIDPLKVTRAALESAASIAALLITTETAIVEQVFGNPGAIMAPGFGDLAEGMIRPSNIY
-581 SQS
+581 

>member
-1 MAKELRYNTE
+1 MAKELRYNKE

-78 MKTNGVVGD
+78 MKTNGMVGD

-154 DDAIGEVIARAVEH
+154 DDAIGEVITRAVEH
-168 VGEVGVVTTEESDT
+168 VGEVGVITTEESDT

-200 SAYMVTDPERMEAV
+200 SAYMVTNPERMEAV

-339 ALVDARVGQLEAQL
+339 GLINARVGHLEAQR

-360 DQDSL
+360 DRDSL

-395 VEDAL
+395 VDDAL
-400 AATRAALEE
+400 AATRAALEA
-409 GVVAG
+409 GVVSG

-426 ADLDLPGDEA
+426 ADLNLPGDEG
-436 IGPQVVRRAL
+436 IGTQVVRRAL
-446 AEPLRWIAHQRRLR
+446 AEPLRWIAHN
-460 GRRRRADRR
+460 
-469 RPPAR
+469 
-474 ARIQRPHRRVR
+474 
-485 RHVRRGCHRPAQGH
+485 
-499 PGGAGERGVD
+499 AGFEAEDV
-509 RGAAHHDRDGDRRG
+509 
-523 GHRQSRRHHR
+523 
-533 ARFRRPRRGHGPP
+533 
-546 VQHLLSACRFGP
+546 VQIVEDLP
-558 FGPRYGLGHGL
+558 LGHGFNAL
-569 TVAASFSNYGAG
+569 TGEYGDMFEEGVIDPLKVTRAALESAASIAALLITTETAIVEHVVGNPGAIIAPGFGDLAEGMVRPSNIY
-581 SQS
+581 

>member
-1 MAKELRYNTE
+1 MAKELRYNTD

-78 MKTNGVVGD
+78 MKTNGMVGD

-124 PVVLQALTEQAVP
+124 PVVLQALTEHAVAVN
-137 ISGRDDLLRIAS
+137 GRSDLLRIAS
-149 LAASD
+149 LAAGD
-154 DDAIGEVIARAVEH
+154 DEAIGEVITRAVEH
-168 VGEVGVVTTEESDT
+168 VGESGVVTTEESNA
-182 LGLTVD
+182 LGLSVD

-200 SAYMVTDPERMEAV
+200 SAYMVTNPERMEAV
-214 LENPVI
+214 LDNPVI

-235 TIEAAKRADR
+235 AIEAAKRADR

-309 SEVAREHLG
+309 SEVSLEHLG

-324 VTENETTIVGAHGEQ
+324 VTEHETTIVGAHGEQ
-339 ALVDARVGQLEAQL
+339 RLVDARVGQLEAQL

-360 DQDSL
+360 DRESL
-365 ELRIARLTGRVA
+365 ESRIARLTGRVA

-400 AATRAALEE
+400 SATRAAMEA
-409 GVVAG
+409 GIVSG

-426 ADLDLPGDEA
+426 ADLDLPGDEG
-436 IGPQVVRRAL
+436 IGTQVVRRAL
-446 AEPLRWIAHQRRLR
+446 AEPLRWIAHNAGFEADDVVQIVEDLPL
-460 GRRRRADRR
+460 GHGFNALTGEYGDMFDEGVIDPLKVTRA
-469 RPPAR
+469 ALES
-474 ARIQRPHRRVR
+474 AASIAALLITTETAIVEQV
-485 RHVRRGCHRPAQGH
+485 VGH
-499 PGGAGERGVD
+499 PGAIIAPGF
-509 RGAAHHDRDGDRRG
+509 GDLAEG
-523 GHRQSRRHHR
+523 MV
-533 ARFRRPRRGHGPP
+533 RP
-546 VQHLLSACRFGP
+546 
-558 FGPRYGLGHGL
+558 
-569 TVAASFSNYGAG
+569 SNIY
-581 SQS
+581 